1 MPEHPFHRTPLIN
14 IMQTQSGK
22 WGSTLGSQLFGL
34 FQPRIYLQSWITD
47 MSHRQLGAKW
57 YPFHDHFCILSNPWK
72 PSLPSSPSSR
82 LLPPGQRARCMKV
95 RRHQGCLWSPRGC
108 LGLKGW
114 IIIMAAY
121 LPFCWIWGHT
131 FSIDNWDRISTL
143 PFPNKMSVMHHICSI
158 WYSFWLPMFMFKV

>member
-34 FQPRIYLQSWITD
+34 FQPSIYLQSWITD
-47 MSHRQLGAKW
+47 MSHRQWGAKW

-121 LPFCWIWGHT
+121 TEVFLEGSPHWVPHVLGKAQLSQEDQGLESCT
-131 FSIDNWDRISTL
+131 SSQ
-143 PFPNKMSVMHHICSI
+143 PFP
-158 WYSFWLPMFMFKV
+158 